1 MISIHAESHHRQFQI
16 IYVNFGIITENKKIF
31 QKSHYNKNWWKKF
44 YGSLNIEKYMYQE
57 DYLLHT
63 FIYLHVRILCSIT
76 LFGGII
82 FKYIQFDSELVI
94 TSLGPDTAA
103 GTMIWAEFA
112 GNWPC
117 AIS

>member
-1 MISIHAESHHRQFQI
+1 
-16 IYVNFGIITENKKIF
+16 
-31 QKSHYNKNWWKKF
+31 
-44 YGSLNIEKYMYQE
+44 MYQE
-57 DYLLHT
+57 DYLLHIYIY
-63 FIYLHVRILCSIT
+63 IYLEESCVQSPFRE
-76 LFGGII
+76 GII

-94 TSLGPDTAA
+94 TSLGPDTAV